1 MEKGYVQIYTGDGKG
16 KTTAA
21 LGTALRA
28 VGRGLW
34 VIIADR
40 ADLIMEMKNI
50 KHYSDAGVAAQR
62 GIEL

>member
-1 MEKGYVQIYTGDGKG
+1 
-16 KTTAA
+16 
-21 LGTALRA
+21 LRA